1 MPLITAAQVIS
12 LSFSNLSTDPSLIK
26 AQMIRATEL
35 QYIKPAV
42 GEDLYDLLIAEHA
55 VTTYTGLNSTL
66 ISTYLQPALAYYVKL
81 KMLPDL
87 NMNTASQGIMVN
99 TAEHA
104 NQATSSQRAELAESA
119 KSSADAL
126 LKEAIRY
133 IEDNESSFPLYTN
146 SSDKTTGVLIG
157 GFSVGKKNVTNPYPW
172 RK

>member
-42 GEDLYDLLIAEHA
+42 GEDLYDLLIAEQSS
-55 VTTYTGLNSTL
+55 TYTGLNQTL
-66 ISTYLQPALAYYVKL
+66 VETYLQPALAYYVKL

-133 IEDNESSFPLYTN
+133 IEDNESGFPLYTN

>member
-42 GEDLYDLLIAEHA
+42 GEDLYDLLIAEHSS
-55 VTTYTGLNSTL
+55 TYTGLNQTL
-66 ISTYLQPALAYYVKL
+66 VETYLQPALAYYVKL

>member
-42 GEDLYDLLIAEHA
+42 GEDLYDLLIAEHSS
-55 VTTYTGLNSTL
+55 TYTGLNQTL
-66 ISTYLQPALAYYVKL
+66 VETYLQPALAYYVKL

-126 LKEAIRY
+126 LKEAVRY
-133 IEDNESSFPLYTN
+133 IEDNESSFTLYTN
-146 SSDKTTGVLIG
+146 SSDKTVGVLIG

-172 RK
+172 RR